1 MKSSRKIV
9 LLFVLFFI
17 CNVNTFAK
25 ADKTYDKLGL
35 MVDVME
41 MIGVDYVSE
50 TKPEDL
56 AVGAIKGVVAALK
69 DPYCQYM
76 EEKEYE
82 KFKNELEGYYVGIGL
97 ISKVQNDRLVVILP
111 MLGTPAYKA
120 GILPKDIIIKI
131 DGKSTKGMP
140 YSEAVSLMRGKVGKK
155 VKLTIVR
162 SDVLNPMEFNLV
174 RKKIK
179 SETMVAKMLD
189 NGIAYVKLMMF
200 NAQSAD
206 DIKKALTDYRKQ
218 GVKSLILDLR
228 DNLGGLVDP
237 AINIASIFIKEKKL
251 VVSTKGRTT
260 ESKKEYFTSGNG
272 EFSDLE
278 FIILINKYSAS
289 ASEVLSGAMQDYK
302 RALIMGCNTFGKG
315 VIQETRPLPKKSTGA
330 LVLTIA
336 KYYLPSGRSINRS
349 DDKDSKNGIT
359 PDVDVEVEVS
369 KEDEERLCMQE
380 YLISMN
386 DKYQKATSAKNKH
399 QRSAVDKEKKV
410 EDKVLNKAIEIIK
423 ENKIAEK
430 ITSSKATE
438 IIKEN
443 KTVEKTELSQPYKKK
458 K

>member
-1 MKSSRKIV
+1 MKSSSKIV
-9 LLFVLFFI
+9 LLFTLFFI

-25 ADKTYDKLGL
+25 SNETWDKLKL
-35 MVDVME
+35 VKDVME
-41 MIGVDYVSE
+41 IIELCYIAE

-56 AVGAIKGVVAALK
+56 AVGAVKGVVAALK

-97 ISKVQNDRLVVILP
+97 FSEVQNDRLVVIVP
-111 MLGTPAYKA
+111 VPGTPAYKA

-140 YSEAVSLMRGKVGKK
+140 YSEAVSLMRGKAGKK

-218 GVKSLILDLR
+218 GMKSLILDLR
-228 DNLGGLVDP
+228 DNLGGLIDP
-237 AINIASIFIKEKKL
+237 AINIASMFIKEKKL
-251 VVSTKGRTT
+251 AVSIKGRTT
-260 ESKKEYFTSGNG
+260 EFKKEYFTSGNG

-278 FIILINKYSAS
+278 FIILINEYSAS

-315 VIQETRPLPKKSTGA
+315 VIMNPIPLPNGAA
-330 LVLTIA
+330 LVLTTA
-336 KYYLPSGRSINRS
+336 RYYLPSGRSINRS

-359 PDVDVEVEVS
+359 PDVEVEVS
-369 KEDEERLCMQE
+369 KEDEERLYMQE
-380 YLISMN
+380 RLISMN

-423 ENKIAEK
+423 ENKIVEK
-430 ITSSKATE
+430 IASSKATE